1 MLELPLVF
9 LGGLLGSAHC
19 VGMCGGFALLIGSGA
34 GSVPSNVARQAVYSL
49 GRIFTYVALGG
60 ALGYAG
66 LRLAQDLPLIVRAQ
80 SVLALVAGV
89 TLVIVG
95 LISAGVLPN
104 NLSSF
109 FGRGG
114 RSASHAG
121 PSCLASGLLGS
132 FLRAPGWGNV
142 FLAGVFTGFL
152 PCGLVYGFLA
162 LACST
167 ASFPVGAAT
176 MAAFGLGTVP
186 LMVLVG
192 SGGSLVSVVT
202 RQRLLRLAAW
212 CVVVAGMISLA
223 RGVSAWTADT
233 QSGPPD
239 CPLCADES

>member
-19 VGMCGGFALLIGSGA
+19 VGMCGGFALLIGSGVR
-34 GSVPSNVARQAVYSL
+34 SVHSNVARQAIYSL
-49 GRIFTYVALGG
+49 GRIFTYVVLGG

-66 LRLAQDLPLIVRAQ
+66 LRLAQDLPLVVRAQ
-80 SVLALVAGV
+80 SVLALVAGA
-89 TLVIVG
+89 TLVVVG
-95 LISAGVLPN
+95 LISAGVLPRR
-104 NLSSF
+104 LPTVLRRWGSTSSTP
-109 FGRGG
+109 
-114 RSASHAG
+114 G
-121 PSCLASGLLGS
+121 PSCLATGLLGS
-132 FLRAPGWGNV
+132 FLRAPGWSNV

-167 ASFPVGAAT
+167 ASFPLGAAT

-192 SGGSLVSVVT
+192 SGGSLMSVVT
-202 RQRLLRLAAW
+202 RQRLLRVAAW
-212 CVVVAGMISLA
+212 CVVIAGMISLA

-233 QSGPPD
+233 QAGAPD
-239 CPLCADES
+239 CPLCAQES